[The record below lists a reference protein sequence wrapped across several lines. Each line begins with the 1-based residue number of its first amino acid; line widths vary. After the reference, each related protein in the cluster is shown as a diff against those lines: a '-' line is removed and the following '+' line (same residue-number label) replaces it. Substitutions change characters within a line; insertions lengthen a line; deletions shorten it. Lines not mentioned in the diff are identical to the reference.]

1 MVVHSE
7 QVPSFDESVL
17 FLRVSLLLTIIFA
30 CQFVFNLTT
39 DLILFAQP
47 IPSVW
52 KLQMPLAKRVGII
65 AMLSLGLL

>member
-1 MVVHSE
+1 M
-7 QVPSFDESVL
+7 
-17 FLRVSLLLTIIFA
+17 IFP